1 MNAYTEQS
9 SYIVAG
15 DRVSFDAAHTTQV
28 INERHRHLARST
40 SYPAFYPIHA
50 RRIEAL
56 VRLYEDACR
65 ECSIDPNVAI
75 AQLCHETGYLTSWWF
90 LRNNNPA
97 GIGVTGETSTTMPRS
112 LTRVITFG
120 AALITI
126 TAATWAYDDEAR
138 VWRKGLTFLTW
149 EDAVVAHIG
158 RLTAYALR
166 KDERTPIQE
175 AYVSLALRFRDLPV
189 SAHGSAKTLAALG
202 KAKNPSGYGWASP
215 GERYGER
222 IADIARSFRP

>member
-15 DRVSFDAAHTTQV
+15 DRVSFDAAHTTRV

-40 SYPAFYPIHA
+40 SYPALYPIHA

-97 GIGVTGETSTTMPRS
+97 GIGVTGETSTTMPQS
-112 LTRVITFG
+112 LTRV
-120 AALITI
+120 I

-175 AYVSLALRFRDLPV
+175 EYVSLALRFRDLPV
-189 SAHGSAKTLAALG
+189 SAHGSAKTMAALG

-222 IADIARSFRP
+222 IADIARSFRL

>member
-15 DRVSFDAAHTTQV
+15 DRVSFDAAHTTRV

-97 GIGVTGETSTTMPRS
+97 GIGVTGETSTTMPQS
-112 LTRVITFG
+112 LTRV
-120 AALITI
+120 I

-166 KDERTPIQE
+166 KDERTPTQE

>member
-15 DRVSFDAAHTTQV
+15 DRVSFDAAHTTRV

-40 SYPAFYPIHA
+40 SYPALYPIHA

-97 GIGVTGETSTTMPRS
+97 GIGVTGETSTTMPQS
-112 LTRVITFG
+112 PTRV
-120 AALITI
+120 I

-175 AYVSLALRFRDLPV
+175 EYVSLALRFRDLPV

>member
-15 DRVSFDAAHTTQV
+15 DRVSFDAAHTTRV

-40 SYPAFYPIHA
+40 SYPALYPIHA

-97 GIGVTGETSTTMPRS
+97 GIGVTGETSTTMPQS
-112 LTRVITFG
+112 LTRV
-120 AALITI
+120 I

-175 AYVSLALRFRDLPV
+175 EYVSLALRFRDLPV